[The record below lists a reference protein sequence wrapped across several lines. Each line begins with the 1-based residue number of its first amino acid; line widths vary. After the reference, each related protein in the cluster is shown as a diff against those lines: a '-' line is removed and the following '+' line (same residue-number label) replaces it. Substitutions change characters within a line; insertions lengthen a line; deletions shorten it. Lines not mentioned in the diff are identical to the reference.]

1 MTINVLAG
9 DRVMDRTTLGR
20 NILPLQRDGLI
31 VVERGS
37 RDRRSKTPRLT
48 DSRVARFRA
57 ASKRWVH
64 AQRHFEAAFGAKRTK
79 DLRALLHTV
88 AATDLTT
95 AVDINESSGSGLREI
110 PLDLRL
116 ANARRCGT
124 PRLLNDTSKPHSASK
139 NEGPSPQ
146 QEDHE
151 AERGNTATEGTRCAE
166 MAAPDR
172 QILLTNPM
180 PARWRQAA
188 GTIISGMSLWN
199 GFSIDSSRSGAAY
212 SDTVGFGLGIQ
223 QRRKLRMAAGAPVI
237 NDLLPSRA
245 RATSAPTFLFD
256 HRQREVDHPGQGPHR
271 AVDDENSIFLH
282 PSLLG
287 TEPASH
293 LRGTSAWSGDGHGA
307 GRLRPARTRRRT
319 VEVTDRDR
327 SKAWRRNLIKPVST
341 IRSRSSR
348 KQSSVSKFVLSNGSV
363 ATPAPIELLME
374 PPVLDSRRP

>member
-9 DRVMDRTTLGR
+9 DRVMDRTILGR

-48 DSRVARFRA
+48 DSRVARFQA

-124 PRLLNDTSKPHSASK
+124 PRLLNDTSKQHSASK

-256 HRQREVDHPGQGPHR
+256 HRQREVDHPSQGPHR

-287 TEPASH
+287 TDLKVTCAVPVRGRRRPWSRPASASTKAPTH
-293 LRGTSAWSGDGHGA
+293 RRGDC
-307 GRLRPARTRRRT
+307 
-319 VEVTDRDR
+319 RDR